1 MKTIVYLI
9 STLHRTGPTNVLA
22 GIVKNLDKTKFCPVI
37 VTLSPEPNEKNSWW
51 SELKAN
57 GVEIYSLNLTRWQG
71 VFVAKHLLKQLLA
84 RIKPD
89 IIHAHCFRSALL
101 ASRLN
106 ACKTIA
112 TVHCDYEIDFKM
124 TYGDAVGTLM
134 GFLFTRALKRMNVR
148 VACSKMLADLLNKKY
163 PFMRFEGVNN
173 GVDTDKFHP
182 VADKDALRRQLGLP
196 LDKKIVVWA
205 GSFIPRKDPL
215 TMARAILQLS
225 DEPYY
230 FVFCGTG
237 PLEQACK
244 ELLKERHNVL
254 FTGFITNIEKYYQA
268 ADIYVATSKSEGLPL
283 AVLEAQFCG
292 LVPLLS
298 DIPQHRYILSQKQEQ
313 KCLFENNVQDLI
325 IHLKA
330 LLNADNTA
338 LLQIG
343 TEHVQQFAAKNMT
356 QQYQHIYK
364 DLLS

>member
-1 MKTIVYLI
+1 MKTVLFTI
-9 STLHRTGPTNVLA
+9 SNLKHKGPTLVLLA
-22 GIVKNLDKTKFCPVI
+22 IIKNLDRSRFEPLV
-37 VTLSPEPNEKNSWW
+37 VTLSKETKHSLLPEFEKYSPVCC
-51 SELKAN
+51 LHTN
-57 GVEIYSLNLTRWQG
+57 GISSFIVGTYKLRKLVREI
-71 VFVAKHLLKQLLA
+71 H
-84 RIKPD
+84 PD
-89 IIHAHCFRSALL
+89 IIHAHSFRDIILTGFFIPKMYKKCATLHNDWKTDYCLKYGKYIGGSSAWLQ
-101 ASRLN
+101 
-106 ACKTIA
+106 TQ
-112 TVHCDYEIDFKM
+112 
-124 TYGDAVGTLM
+124 
-134 GFLFTRALKRMNVR
+134 ALKWIPQRI
-148 VACSKMLADLLNKKY
+148 ACSGMLADLLNKKY
-163 PFMRFEGVNN
+163 PAMHFESVNN
-173 GVDTDKFHP
+173 CVDTDKFHP

-343 TEHVQQFAAKNMT
+343 TEHVQQFAALQMT
-356 QQYQHIYK
+356 RHYMEFY
-364 DLLS
+364 L

>member
-1 MKTIVYLI
+1 MKTIAYLI

-22 GIVKNLDKTKFCPVI
+22 GIVKHLDKTRFHPI
-37 VTLSPEPNEKNSWW
+37 IITLSPEPDERNSWRT
-51 SELKAN
+51 ELKAN

-112 TVHCDYEIDFKM
+112 TVHCDYAIDFKM
-124 TYGDAVGTLM
+124 AYGKIQGSLM
-134 GFLFTRALKRMNVR
+134 SFLFTRALKRMNVR

-182 VADKDALRRQLGLP
+182 VADKNSLRKQLGLP
-196 LDKKIVVWA
+196 LDKKIVVWT
-205 GSFIPRKDPL
+205 GSFIALKDPL
-215 TMARAILQLS
+215 TMAQAILQLP
-225 DEPYY
+225 ENRYY
-230 FVFCGTG
+230 FVLCGARG
-237 PLEQACK
+237 PLSETCK
-244 ELLKERHNVL
+244 ELLKNRKDVL
-254 FTGFITNIEKYYQA
+254 FTGHITNIEKYYQA
-268 ADIYVATSKSEGLPL
+268 ADIYVSTSKSEGLPL

-298 DIPQHRYILSQKQEQ
+298 DIAQHRYILPQEQ
-313 KCLFENNVQDLI
+313 LSSCLYKNTVLDL
-325 IHLKA
+325 
-330 LLNADNTA
+330 TA
-338 LLQIG
+338 KLQAFLQEDLTTVLHACVAYIQPFSAKKMSLEYKG
-343 TEHVQQFAAKNMT
+343 QYEHC
-356 QQYQHIYK
+356 
-364 DLLS
+364 